1 MFRFYITHLVR
12 GVPLLEATRLLRRL
26 GLLGGLG
33 IRTLSGTL
41 VEYRGIPGTVESSEM
56 VPPPETCFLRRS
68 DLFLDPRFE
77 PPLISTFKRLMRS
90 NWCSIPETKFKYYA
104 HRVSLQGVILNF
116 VARDKKGVW
125 FQKYFLGGVGSGE
138 MMKFWTIKEGW
149 TPDPPNPLPHP
160 CTFFFLASS
169 ISWATS
175 SAVKSSSGLI
185 IEINCCR

>member
-1 MFRFYITHLVR
+1 MSRIYMTHLVR
-12 GVPLLEATRLLRRL
+12 GVPFLDATRLLRRL

-33 IRTLSGTL
+33 IRTFSGTL

-56 VPPPETCFLRRS
+56 VPPPETCFLRRG

-90 NWCSIPETKFKYYA
+90 NWCIPEKKSSNT
-104 HRVSLQGVILNF
+104 SLQGVILNF
-116 VARDKKGVW
+116 VAMTEREFG
-125 FQKYFLGGVGSGE
+125 FNSFPGGVGKWWSFGPSR
-138 MMKFWTIKEGW
+138 KGITPD
-149 TPDPPNPLPHP
+149 TPDPPNPLSHP
-160 CTFFFLASS
+160 YTFFFLASS

-185 IEINCCR
+185 VEINCCR